1 MSSNKRILGNGSG
14 SISEVKD
21 KKGKSKYRVRVTV
34 STSIDPET
42 GRAKQTQKSLG
53 VFKTRKEAQ
62 EVLAEYWKSPY
73 DLTSKVHTF
82 ADLYEEWS
90 KAYFEKITES
100 ARRTVESSYAYCEA
114 IKPVDIRTF
123 SIGVLKEHV
132 KTCWRYDAEGFK
144 KVGTPNTQARVKSL
158 LNLMFDY
165 AVEYNLM
172 QKNLAREFKIGDDT
186 LKAIKKNKKHKK
198 AFSEDNIKDFWSG
211 ISAVSFTDMLLIG
224 NYTGFRPQELAT
236 IPVNRVHFIN
246 ADGVEVNP
254 IVEGSAIYEALQEK
268 YEDGID
274 ELVEYLKDKD
284 FICWGMKTEAG
295 DNRVVPIL
303 PKIKPFVENY
313 YASATKFFESDLLFN
328 NSKGQQGT
336 KMTYD
341 KFRGMFK
348 TMMNYYRLTGFTPH
362 CIRVTFITRARREFN
377 FDNLALQ
384 TIVGHAPD
392 DNSLL
397 ESTYTYRTPLD
408 IVSSAFEEIKKM
420 KY

>member
-1 MSSNKRILGNGSG
+1 M
-14 SISEVKD
+14 
-21 KKGKSKYRVRVTV
+21 
-34 STSIDPET
+34 
-42 GRAKQTQKSLG
+42 
-53 VFKTRKEAQ
+53 
-62 EVLAEYWKSPY
+62 
-73 DLTSKVHTF
+73 
-82 ADLYEEWS
+82 
-90 KAYFEKITES
+90 
-100 ARRTVESSYAYCEA
+100 
-114 IKPVDIRTF
+114 
-123 SIGVLKEHV
+123 
-132 KTCWRYDAEGFK
+132 
-144 KVGTPNTQARVKSL
+144 
-158 LNLMFDY
+158 
-165 AVEYNLM
+165 
-172 QKNLAREFKIGDDT
+172 
-186 LKAIKKNKKHKK
+186 KAIKKNKKHKK

>member
-14 SISEVKD
+14 SITEVKD

-42 GRAKQTQKSLG
+42 GRATQTQKSLG
-53 VFKTRKEAQ
+53 VFRTRKEAQ
-62 EVLAEYWKSPY
+62 EVLAEYWSSPY

-82 ADLYEEWS
+82 ADLYKEWS
-90 KAYFEKITES
+90 AKYFETITKSASRTIES
-100 ARRTVESSYAYCEA
+100 AYEYCEA
-114 IKPVDIRTF
+114 IKSVNINKFTV
-123 SIGVLKEHV
+123 GVLKEHV
-132 KTCWRYDAEGFK
+132 QNCWRYDEEGFK
-144 KVGTPNTQARVKSL
+144 KQGTPNTRARVKSL

-165 AVEYNLM
+165 AVEYGLM
-172 QKNLAREFKIGDDT
+172 SDNPARKFKIDDDT
-186 LKAIKKNKKHKK
+186 RKAIKKNVKHKK

-211 ISAVSFTDMLLIG
+211 ISAVPFTDMLLIG
-224 NYTGFRPQELAT
+224 IYTGFRPQELAT
-236 IPVNRVHFIN
+236 IPLNRVHFLDSN
-246 ADGVEVNP
+246 GVEVNS
-254 IVEGSAIYEALQEK
+254 IEEGTVIYKALQEK
-268 YEDGID
+268 YGESID
-274 ELVEYLKDKD
+274 ELVEYLRDKD
-284 FICWGMKTEAG
+284 FFCWGMKTEAG

-303 PKIKPFVENY
+303 PKIKPFVESY

-397 ESTYTYRTPLD
+397 ESVYTYRTPLD
-408 IVSSAFEEIKKM
+408 IISSVFKEIKKITN
-420 KY
+420 